1 MCIPRYCTCTTCGT
15 TGTLVVHTYTCVLCV
30 RYTWMCS
37 TRYTYTQLTPNYASN
52 KDDLNVPD
60 AKSTGLLPCLFTTSS
75 LAPAFNS
82 NVAAF
87 CIPS

>member
-1 MCIPRYCTCTTCGT
+1 MCVLRYCTCTTCGNT
-15 TGTLVVHTYTCVLCV
+15 CCTLVHTYVCTCIHLDVQH
-30 RYTWMCS
+30 TKI
-37 TRYTYTQLTPNYASN
+37 RYTYTQLTPNYASN